1 MTRSSTLPGGWRADC
16 RDFNGYKP
24 CRPGWVCRDCAQY
37 RPVGTRVLL
46 INLDAMGTV
55 LRTTSLLPPIRRR
68 YPDAQITWVT
78 EKACLPLLEG
88 NPLLDR
94 AVPYDAGTVDWL
106 CAQRFDVVLSCDK
119 SRSAGS
125 LAMRVTAAAKLG
137 YGIGP
142 TGVIVPLNP
151 EAAEHYGLGLDD
163 HAKFF
168 VNRKTEQ
175 QLLTEALAL
184 PYARDEYVL
193 HLSDAERQFVAA
205 ARERLGLAGPE
216 PVVGLNTGCSDL
228 FPYKKLPVAQQAE
241 IADRVHAAFP
251 GVRVALLGGREDTE
265 RNREIVRLARTG
277 DRIVSTPTGEG
288 LRKGV
293 LYTDL
298 CDLVISGD
306 TLGMHMAIALRKL
319 VVAWFGISCE
329 QEIDLFDRGEKLVA
343 HVSCRPCWK
352 KGCDLEPKCYD
363 RVSTD
368 EVLAS
373 VERLLPAARM
383 AAARRAGGV
392 PAGAGGR

>member
-1 MTRSSTLPGGWRADC
+1 MTDPRALDGGWRPDC

-24 CRPGWVCRDCAQY
+24 CRPGWICRECTQA
-37 RPVGTRVLL
+37 RPMGTRVLL

-55 LRTTSLLPPIRRR
+55 LRTTSLLPPVRRR
-68 YPDAQITWVT
+68 YPDAYVVWVT

-94 AVPYDAGTVDWL
+94 AVAYEPATVDWL
-106 CAQRFDVVLSCDK
+106 TVQRFDVVLSCDK
-119 SRSAGS
+119 SHQAAS
-125 LAMRVTAAAKLG
+125 LAMRVPAARRLG
-137 YGIGP
+137 YGIDPG
-142 TGVIVPLNP
+142 GAIVPLSP
-151 EAAEHYGLGLDD
+151 EAAEHYAVGLDD
-163 HAKFF
+163 HLKFV

-175 QLLTEALAL
+175 QLLTEALDL

-193 HLSDAERQFVAA
+193 VLSDAERAFGDE
-205 ARERLGLAGPE
+205 ARRRLGLDGGA
-216 PVVGLNTGCSDL
+216 PVVGLNTGCSNL

-241 IADRVHAAFP
+241 VVDRLHAELP

-265 RNREIVRLARTG
+265 RNREIARLARTG
-277 DRIVSTPTGEG
+277 DRVVQTPTEEG
-288 LRKGV
+288 LRRGL

-306 TLGMHMAIALRKL
+306 TLGMHMAIALRKE

-343 HVSCRPCWK
+343 HVTCRPCWK

-368 EVLAS
+368 EILAA
-373 VERLLPAARM
+373 VHRLMPR
-383 AAARRAGGV
+383 AAAAAGRRRAPQV
-392 PAGAGGR
+392 AAGARS